1 MTKRRD
7 IDFSFGEG
15 GRILPEDRTAAQ
27 FTKLIFATFKPML
40 RFAFARR

>member
-1 MTKRRD
+1 MTKRRG

-15 GRILPEDRTAAQ
+15 GRILPEDPAQ
-27 FTKLIFATFKPML
+27 FTELIFATFRPML